1 MRAIELLESGNSF
14 SVRQKDAWTNTMDHG
29 DGYEE
34 EVDEWEFDVLL
45 NGKVVGSLQ
54 YDSYFGNMLGDFGA
68 RTVEI
73 SRYADHA
80 LYDENDMER
89 FMLSAVGSYFN
100 SKTGRMHLE
109 VMSRQQGLDIN
120 PSPEKEE
127 LEEIKVTKT
136 LAGKR
141 TKPTQDLASKEK
153 MTRKKKYR
161 DGSEKKDASTPMNRN
176 VHDLANITLK
186 GEYRS

>member
-1 MRAIELLESGNSF
+1 MRAIELLKEEAYGAWSI
-14 SVRQKDAWTNTMDHG
+14 RQKDSWESEMDGG

-34 EVDEWEFDVLL
+34 IIQNAEFDILY
-45 NGKVVGSLQ
+45 NRKVVGSVT

-73 SRYADHA
+73 SRYEGANARID
-80 LYDENDMER
+80 LEQRVM
-89 FMLSAVGSYFN
+89 SAVENYFD
-100 SKTGRMHLE
+100 SPTGQHHLG
-109 VMSRQQGLDIN
+109 VMTRQQGL
-120 PSPEKEE
+120 EKEE

-141 TKPTQDLASKEK
+141 TRPTDDLATKEK
-153 MTRKKKYR
+153 MSRKKKYR

>member
-1 MRAIELLESGNSF
+1 MRAKELLKEETVGGAWSI
-14 SVRQKDAWTNTMDHG
+14 RQKDSWESEMDDG
-29 DGYEE
+29 DGYAEIIQNA
-34 EVDEWEFDVLL
+34 EFDILY
-45 NGKVVGSLQ
+45 NRKVVGSVT

-68 RTVEI
+68 RSVEI
-73 SRYADHA
+73 SRYEGANARID
-80 LYDENDMER
+80 LEQRVM
-89 FMLSAVGSYFN
+89 SAVENYFD
-100 SKTGRMHLE
+100 SPTGQHHLE
-109 VMSRQQGLDIN
+109 VMSRQQGLA
-120 PSPEKEE
+120 KEE

-153 MTRKKKYR
+153 MSRKKKYR